1 MWLPQSA
8 SGSAHEFHV
17 DTGQRVIYM
26 RAPTA
31 EDKLRWMLALNMK
44 YKPPGRFDDEDEP
57 ELGSPVELATSAG
70 VFAVVRPR
78 AQASNRSF
86 AFSQRH
92 LSCPTA
98 SMLAGNDWLH
108 SKACAH
114 LTMLC
119 GAARSTR
126 RVRSAP
132 RRRCGHGSRSS
143 RSSC

>member
-92 LSCPTA
+92 LSCATA
-98 SMLAGNDWLH
+98 SVLAGNDCYTP
-108 SKACAH
+108 KPVP
-114 LTMLC
+114 T
-119 GAARSTR
+119 
-126 RVRSAP
+126 
-132 RRRCGHGSRSS
+132 
-143 RSSC
+143 